1 MNIEIERKFLVDKHN
16 LPLPDSYKSITQAY
30 LMFNNNQ
37 VLRVRKTDSQYQLGY
52 KIKKTNIHRLEFEY
66 DIPSED
72 GEKLISL
79 SPYYTIEKDRYFINI
94 GKHVWEIDVFK
105 DLNKSLIVAEVE
117 LNNETEEIDIPNW
130 IGEEISDD
138 DRYLNFNLSK
148 KPYSLW

>member
-1 MNIEIERKFLVDKHN
+1 VNIEIERKFLVDKHN

>member
-1 MNIEIERKFLVDKHN
+1 VNIEIERKFLVDKHN

-79 SPYYTIEKDRYFINI
+79 SPYYIIEKDRYFINI

>member
-72 GEKLISL
+72 GERLISL
-79 SPYYTIEKDRYFINI
+79 SPYYIIEKDRYFINI

-117 LNNETEEIDIPNW
+117 LNNETEEIDIPHW
-130 IGEEISDD
+130 IGEEISND

>member
-1 MNIEIERKFLVDKHN
+1 VNIEIERKFLVNKHN

-30 LMFNNNQ
+30 LMFNDNQ
-37 VLRVRKTDSQYQLGY
+37 VLRVRRTDSQYQLGY

-66 DIPSED
+66 EIPIED

-79 SPYYTIEKDRYFINI
+79 SPYNIIKKDRYFINI
-94 GKHVWEIDVFK
+94 EKHTWEIDLFK
-105 DLNKSLIVAEVE
+105 DLNKGLVVAEVE
-117 LNNETEEIDIPNW
+117 LSTETEEISIPDW
-130 IGEEISDD
+130 IGQEVSND

>member
-72 GEKLISL
+72 GERLISL
-79 SPYYTIEKDRYFINI
+79 SPYYIIEKDRYFINI

-117 LNNETEEIDIPNW
+117 LNNETEEIDIPHW